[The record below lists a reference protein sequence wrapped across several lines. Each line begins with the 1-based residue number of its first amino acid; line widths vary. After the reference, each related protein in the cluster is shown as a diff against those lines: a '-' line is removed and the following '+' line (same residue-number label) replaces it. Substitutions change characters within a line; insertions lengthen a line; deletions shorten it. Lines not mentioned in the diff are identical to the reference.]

1 MAIQEKNKK
10 YGLTNLTLLKFQKER
25 IMGYE
30 EFKLNLELN
39 YVNTYKQE
47 KKVNRLYKQY
57 LNEKK
62 IQGKI

>member
-39 YVNTYKQE
+39 YVNIYKKK

>member
-39 YVNTYKQE
+39 YVNTYKQQ

>member
-1 MAIQEKNKK
+1 
-10 YGLTNLTLLKFQKER
+10 
-25 IMGYE
+25 MGYE

>member
-1 MAIQEKNKK
+1 MNHLA
-10 YGLTNLTLLKFQKER
+10 TR
-25 IMGYE
+25 VMGYF

-39 YVNTYKQE
+39 YQNTYKQD
-47 KKVNRLYKQY
+47 KKVRRLYKQY

>member
-10 YGLTNLTLLKFQKER
+10 YGLTNLTLLKFQKDR